1 MMDQKKVRVA
11 VTAPRGAMDSLILQ
25 EAYKNEEIEVVGA
38 VGTPGRDYI
47 GKDAGLVCGLGQ
59 EIGAPVVDDIG
70 KIIDDC
76 DIVIDFSRVELSMQI
91 LDACLRHG
99 KGLICGTTGF
109 SEEQTEVLLAA
120 GDKIPMMKAAN
131 TSFVVNVMRKILGIA
146 AEKLGSKAK
155 IEIIEMHSATKR
167 DAPSG
172 TAIELAMEDLL
183 IDSSKKDGYVTEEDI
198 HTTVVLDTNLSE
210 GLISEGFMREIV
222 SKVQTMRKEA
232 GFEVTDHIEIS
243 YEGSRVLY
251 DVIDRYGDSI
261 RHDCLADKL
270 VQTEPYGYTKSWEI
284 NGEIMEI
291 GVAKI

>member
-109 SEEQTEVLLAA
+109 SEEQTETLLAA

-172 TAIELAMEDLL
+172 TAIELA
-183 IDSSKKDGYVTEEDI
+183 EEMAEKAPDKELSDI
-198 HTTVVLDTNLSE
+198 PYHSVRAGNTPSE
-210 GLISEGFMREIV
+210 HRVIFGCMGEKM
-222 SKVQTMRKEA
+222 
-232 GFEVTDHIEIS
+232 EIS
-243 YEGSRVLY
+243 HEAYDWRCYALGACDAAIYMYQKMKTDPSGGIGLY
-251 DVIDRYGDSI
+251 SMDDVIGI
-261 RHDCLADKL
+261 
-270 VQTEPYGYTKSWEI
+270 
-284 NGEIMEI
+284 
-291 GVAKI
+291 

>member
-120 GDKIPMMKAAN
+120 GDKIRDICVHPPTPGAAFAGGN
-131 TSFVVNVMRKILGIA
+131 VTVVEMGAIPRDDKVSA
-146 AEKLGSKAK
+146 AEWLGYTASDAKA
-155 IEIIEMHSATKR
+155 M
-167 DAPSG
+167 
-172 TAIELAMEDLL
+172 ME
-183 IDSSKKDGYVTEEDI
+183 EA
-198 HTTVVLDTNLSE
+198 
-210 GLISEGFMREIV
+210 GLRVISDV
-222 SKVQTMRKEA
+222 RKE
-232 GFEVTDHIEIS
+232 
-243 YEGSRVLY
+243 
-251 DVIDRYGDSI
+251 
-261 RHDCLADKL
+261 
-270 VQTEPYGYTKSWEI
+270 
-284 NGEIMEI
+284 
-291 GVAKI
+291 